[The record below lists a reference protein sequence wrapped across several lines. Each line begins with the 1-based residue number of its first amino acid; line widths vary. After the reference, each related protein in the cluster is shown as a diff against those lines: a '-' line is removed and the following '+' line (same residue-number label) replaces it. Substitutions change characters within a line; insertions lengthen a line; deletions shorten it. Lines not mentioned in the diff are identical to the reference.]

1 MKPHEVRG
9 LPVEEIKG
17 LLSEAENNLFRLR
30 FQHAVGQ
37 LDNKLQLKQTRKEIA
52 ILKTL
57 LNEESDKVALAKAG
71 SILNELSQK
80 FQIKEMAN
88 LLKGQK
94 VNFDKAKLRRAVK
107 DLYGHPRKKEFAAEY
122 KTLKTIATK

>member
-9 LPVEEIKG
+9 LPVEEIRG
-17 LLSEAENNLFRLR
+17 MLSEAENTLFQLR

-37 LDNKLQLKQTRKEIA
+37 LDNKLQLKHTRKEIA

-57 LNEESDKVALAKAG
+57 LKEESDKTELAKAG
-71 SILNELSQK
+71 SILNDLSLK
-80 FQIKEMAN
+80 FQIKETAN
-88 LLKGQK
+88 LLKGEK

-107 DLYGHPRKKEFAAEY
+107 DLYRHPRRKEFAAEFR
-122 KTLKTIATK
+122 TLKTIATQ